1 VFIAIKQIGYIF
13 IKKNVGAGVLLKEPN
28 DSLKRINNFDVVSC
42 RQPNGF
48 ELRHITMRLNF
59 KD

>member
-13 IKKNVGAGVLLKEPN
+13 IEKNVGAGVLLKEPN

-42 RQPNGF
+42 R
-48 ELRHITMRLNF
+48 
-59 KD
+59 